1 MLFHGGI
8 LADSHGE
15 TKKAGMGRP
24 SIGLTKLSV
33 NAHLVGNNAGRDEN
47 QKLATLPLVG
57 LHLEQPAQEGYIP
70 KERDLFHRVFG
81 LGHEHPTNNHRSTIF
96 HQYICLDDR
105 TLDRRI

>member
-47 QKLATLPLVG
+47 QKLATISGVILVFEKPAEERNIT
-57 LHLEQPAQEGYIP
+57 EQRHFLNRI
-70 KERDLFHRVFG
+70 FG
-81 LGHEHPTNNHRSTIF
+81 LGYKYASDDYCAAVINY
-96 HQYICLDDR
+96 YIGFDN
-105 TLDRRI
+105 

>member
-47 QKLATLPLVG
+47 QKLATLTLV
-57 LHLEQPAQEGYIP
+57 
-70 KERDLFHRVFG
+70 
-81 LGHEHPTNNHRSTIF
+81 
-96 HQYICLDDR
+96 
-105 TLDRRI
+105 